1 LTTLYYIDPEM
12 DEENYQ
18 LSAPVGRFI
27 DDMLTVDGHLIKMVI
42 TIKGQQ
48 DLYQRLHPL
57 KGKQKEKKSE

>member
-1 LTTLYYIDPEM
+1 M